1 MSFLQG
7 LFNKQA
13 SAAPAN
19 PGTTAVDT
27 TTQNPTGSPDV
38 RVPTNQP
45 DGNNQNIPNPTGA
58 PNPTKDFNPLDALGI
73 LQQNTGTD
81 LGQPPSLNI
90 SPEALSEAASKIDF
104 GKLIPQDAMQRL
116 QDGMQQGD
124 LSALPELLTSVM
136 RNSWQM
142 GIQHNSALVD
152 KYVKDSTAYQQTSTQ
167 QSVRE
172 QVLTSQLPSVKDL
185 HPVAR
190 NLFIDTAKSLSRQYP
205 EASPAEIEAE
215 VWTIMKSFS
224 GELDLDKKQQAK
236 QTKASEINWDDYLDS
251 H

>member
-7 LFNKQA
+7 LFAKQA
-13 SAAPAN
+13 SAAPA
-19 PGTTAVDT
+19 
-27 TTQNPTGSPDV
+27 TQPTQPVNTNVANPTGSPHIQ
-38 RVPTNQP
+38 VPTNQP
-45 DGNNQNIPNPTGA
+45 EGNNQNIPNPTGA

-73 LQQNTGTD
+73 LQQNTNTD
-81 LGQPPSLNI
+81 LGQAPSLNI

-185 HPVAR
+185 HPVAK
-190 NLFIDTAKSLSRQYP
+190 NMFIDTAKRLSRQYP
-205 EASPAEIEAE
+205 EASPAEIESE

-224 GELDLDKKQQAK
+224 GELDVDKKQQTQQAR
-236 QTKASEINWDDYLDS
+236 ASEIDWDKYLDQ
-251 H
+251 

>member
-7 LFNKQA
+7 LFTKA

-19 PGTTAVDT
+19 PGTDPVNTNVA
-27 TTQNPTGSPDV
+27 NPTGSPDV
-38 RVPTNQP
+38 QVPTNQP
-45 DGNNQNIPNPTGA
+45 AGNNQNIPNPTGA
-58 PNPTKDFNPLDALGI
+58 SNPTKEFNPLDALGV
-73 LQQNTGTD
+73 LQQNTNTD
-81 LGQPPSLNI
+81 LGQAPSLHI

-104 GKLIPQDAMQRL
+104 GKLIPQDAIQRL

-124 LSALPELLTSVM
+124 LSALPELLTSAM

-142 GIQHNSALVD
+142 GIQHNTALVD
-152 KYVKDSTAYQQTSTQ
+152 KHVKDSLAYQQNSTQ

-185 HPVAR
+185 HPVAK
-190 NLFIDTAKSLSRQYP
+190 NMFLDTAKRLSRQYP

-224 GELDLDKKQQAK
+224 GELDVDKKKQITQA
-236 QTKASEINWDDYLDS
+236 KASEINWDEYLDKQ
-251 H
+251 